1 MYGVN
6 MYKYITLLFLI
17 LVTNV
22 FSQEYHV
29 NHKKDNLVKF
39 ISDAK
44 IEKFEGV
51 TEKIDGYILM
61 PGDNNLYEAEV
72 YFEVDLNSV
81 DTGIGLRNRH
91 MREDYLHTD
100 KYPITS
106 FKGKINNVTKE
117 GNAYKVKSY
126 GDMTIHGVTKKQTIE
141 ATVEFVKGGI
151 AVKTDFIVKLT
162 DYEIKVPELMFMKIS
177 EEIQLVLDFNLRKV
191 D

>member
-1 MYGVN
+1 

-29 NHKKDNLVKF
+29 NQKKDNLVKF

-51 TEKIDGYILM
+51 TEKIDGYIL
-61 PGDNNLYEAEV
+61 